1 MEAARLK
8 QQDKYSQFIQ
18 EHGEALK
25 KKNEELEKELTNSSD
40 DRRGGGGGSR
50 YDSTDSSSL
59 FDRDYMPLMGGG
71 GSGSTY
77 RPAKKRP
84 CGPCGGGGCG

>member
-8 QQDKYSQFIQ
+8 QQEKYSQFVQ
-18 EHGEALK
+18 ENAEKLK
-25 KKNEELEKELTNSSD
+25 EISEKLEKELQESRNSGKKD
-40 DRRGGGGGSR
+40 DRRGSRGGS
-50 YDSTDSSSL
+50 DKSL

-71 GSGSTY
+71 SGGATY

-84 CGPCGGGGCG
+84 CGPCGGGCG

>member
-8 QQDKYSQFIQ
+8 QQDKYKQFVE
-18 EHGEALK
+18 EHGEKLK
-25 KKNEELEKELTNSSD
+25 EMSAKLEKELKDSKDEKGS
-40 DRRGGGGGSR
+40 RGSRGGENEK
-50 YDSTDSSSL
+50 SL

-71 GSGSTY
+71 SGGATY